1 MGPIQT
7 LQELTSWLRRRW
19 RLMLLCLV
27 IGTMGGLVA
36 AVQTERVYS
45 ASAVIQVINPVI
57 VTGEDG
63 GAATPDVTRRVQML
77 EQRLMSREALLDLA
91 QRYDL
96 FGGAPISPV
105 EQVALMR
112 QTMSISA
119 IAAAQQGFSRDG
131 SLSALVVS
139 ASHSNPETAAAVA
152 NDLADALVRQSI
164 DTRQTNAQQALDFFR
179 GEENR
184 LEAAIATL
192 ESEIATFRSTNE
204 AFLPESVAA
213 RRTEQAGL
221 STSLLEL
228 QQTLAARQ
236 NELATQDGT
245 SQRAVTVRRIQQLN
259 DEIDQLSLQSAAL
272 NGRIAEIQA
281 LLEASPRYEQQLIA
295 LNRRMEQLQ
304 DQLTAAAE
312 RRREAELGSRI
323 EDDQQ
328 SERFELLEHALVP
341 EYPIST
347 SRKKVAL
354 LGVIAGLGL
363 GVFLAYVLEWLQP
376 VLRTA
381 GRMERE
387 LQLRPVISIPYTL
400 PAAERRRRQMI
411 WGFGGAVL
419 IGGLVVLG
427 MFSGLI

>member
-1 MGPIQT
+1 MGPIQS
-7 LQELTSWLRRRW
+7 LHELISWFRRRW

-27 IGTMGGLVA
+27 LGTMGGLVA
-36 AVQTERVYS
+36 AVNTERVYS

-57 VTGEDG
+57 VAGEET
-63 GAATPDVTRRVQML
+63 AAAAPDITRRVQML
-77 EQRLMSREALLDLA
+77 EQQLMSREALLDLA

-139 ASHSNPETAAAVA
+139 ASHSNPDTAAAVA
-152 NDLADALVRQSI
+152 NDLAGALVRQSI

-179 GEENR
+179 GEEDR

-192 ESEIATFRSTNE
+192 EAEIAAFRSQNE
-204 AFLPESVAA
+204 AYLPEAVAA
-213 RRTEQAGL
+213 RRAEQAGL
-221 STSLLEL
+221 TTSLLEL
-228 QQTLAARQ
+228 QQNLAARQ
-236 NELATQDGT
+236 NELAAQDGA
-245 SQRAVTVRRIQQLN
+245 SQRAVTVRRVQQLN
-259 DEIDQLSLQSAAL
+259 DEIDQLLLQSAAL
-272 NGRIAEIQA
+272 NGRIAEIQT
-281 LLEASPRYEQQLIA
+281 LLETAPRFEQQLIA

-323 EDDQQ
+323 EDDRQ
-328 SERFELLEHALVP
+328 SERFELLEAALVP

-354 LGVIAGLGL
+354 MGLIAGLGL
-363 GVFLAYVLEWLQP
+363 GLFLAYVLEWLQP

-381 GRMERE
+381 ARMERE

-400 PAAERRRRQMI
+400 PAAERRRRLMI
-411 WGFGGAVL
+411 WGFGGALL
-419 IGGLVVLG
+419 IGGLAALG
-427 MFSGLI
+427 IFGGLI